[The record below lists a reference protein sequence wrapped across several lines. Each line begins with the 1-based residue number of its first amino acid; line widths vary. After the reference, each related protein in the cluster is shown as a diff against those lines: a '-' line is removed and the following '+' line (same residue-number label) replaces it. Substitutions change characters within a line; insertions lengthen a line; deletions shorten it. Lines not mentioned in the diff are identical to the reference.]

1 MSVPQYGS
9 QMKTLMLRKLSKSD
23 VAPERLAGTEKE
35 KQRRRRP
42 ISLDAIADLIGS
54 VDRLPR
60 DLSARTRKYL
70 KSTGYGGKRPG

>member
-1 MSVPQYGS
+1 MPVPQYGS